1 MTTQKK
7 ITAAFMVFTAFCGGM
22 EITRMRWSLS
32 PSFIFLIWNLILA
45 WVPYVLSL
53 MFMEFDLKKSKV
65 MPLGILALWVLFLPN
80 GPYIITDLLHLRQRV
95 MIPMW
100 YDVMLVSTFAWVG
113 LLLTLVSV
121 RNVHSK
127 LQAHFSSPTL
137 WFGLVVLF
145 MSSGYGIYVGR
156 FLRWNS
162 WDIFFRPIYL
172 MRRSLTE
179 LIHPFQHPM
188 PIQVTATICVMLCL
202 SYSVFYLIS
211 HKANYHETI

>member
-7 ITAAFMVFTAFCGGM
+7 MTAAFMVFTAFCGGM

-32 PSFIFLIWNLILA
+32 PSYIFLIWNLILA

-53 MFMEFDLKKSKV
+53 VFVTYDLNRSRV
-65 MPLGILALWVLFLPN
+65 MPLLILMLWILFLPN
-80 GPYIITDLLHLRQRV
+80 GPYIITDLLHLRQRS
-95 MIPMW
+95 IPMW

-127 LQAHFSSPTL
+127 LQEHFSPRTL
-137 WFGLVVLF
+137 WMGLVVLF
-145 MSSGYGIYVGR
+145 LSSGYGIYVGR

-162 WDIFFRPIYL
+162 WDVFFRPIYL
-172 MRRSLTE
+172 LRRSLVE
-179 LIHPFQHPM
+179 LIHPFQNPM
-188 PIQVTATICVMLCL
+188 PIQVTAMICTTLLL
-202 SYSVFYLIS
+202 SYIVFYLVA
-211 HKANYHETI
+211 HKTEHHEII

>member
-7 ITAAFMVFTAFCGGM
+7 MTAAFMVFTAFCGGL

-32 PSFIFLIWNLILA
+32 PSYIFLIWNLILA

-53 MFMEFDLKKSKV
+53 VFITYDLKRSKV
-65 MPLGILALWVLFLPN
+65 LPLAILMLWILFLPN
-80 GPYIITDLLHLRQRV
+80 GPYIITDLLHLRQRS
-95 MIPMW
+95 IPMW

-127 LQAHFSSPTL
+127 LQEHFSPRTL
-137 WFGLVVLF
+137 WMGLIVLF
-145 MSSGYGIYVGR
+145 LSSGYGIYVGR

-162 WDIFFRPIYL
+162 WDVFFRPIYL
-172 MRRSLTE
+172 LRRSLVE
-179 LIHPFQHPM
+179 LIHPFKNPM
-188 PIQVTATICVMLCL
+188 PIQVTVMICTMLLL
-202 SYSVFYLIS
+202 SYIVFYLVA
-211 HKANYHETI
+211 HKTEHHEII